1 MKISKKLITLLTVSL
16 LMTGCSGANK
26 KNSND
31 HKSSVEVNKK
41 IINKEVTLSKD
52 FLEMAEIDDPQASID
67 ELINEK
73 IIKSGKVNSDGSV
86 TYVMTPSQH
95 KAYMKS
101 LKESFEEGNKDLI
114 NDSENSIL
122 DIKPSDD
129 FSKFD
134 IYVDPNSYSSLDS
147 LLAIAF
153 YIQGGY
159 YRMFNGDEDT
169 NVIVNFINNDTKE
182 IIESGNSAQLMESD
196 TKEVS
201 SKELDVKVEDL
212 PYKIIEQEP
221 DSVGSV
227 YGIATFKNNSKYPI
241 KYFELSGVIP
251 STNETS
257 YFINSDTVMPGE
269 NSSNFESFYEKETN
283 ISKISYCYIKDDKEI
298 YVDYDVKLDSY
309 ETY

>member
-16 LMTGCSGANK
+16 LMTGCSEANK

-31 HKSSVEVNKK
+31 PKSSVEVNKK

-67 ELINEK
+67 ELINDK
-73 IIKSGKVNSDGSV
+73 VIKSGKVNEDGSV
-86 TYVMTPSQH
+86 TYIMTPSQH

-101 LKESFEEGNKDLI
+101 LKESFEEGNQELI
-114 NDSENSIL
+114 NNSDNSIL
-122 DIKPSDD
+122 DIKPNDD

-134 IYVDPNSYSSLDS
+134 IYVDPNSYSSFDS
-147 LLAIAF
+147 LMAIAF

-159 YRMFNGDEDT
+159 YRMFNGDKDSS
-169 NVIVNFINNDTKE
+169 VIVNFINNDTKE
-182 IIESGNSAQLMESD
+182 IIESGDSSKLLDSN

-212 PYKIIEQEP
+212 PYSIVEQKP
-221 DSVGSV
+221 DSIGSV
-227 YGIATFKNNSKYPI
+227 YGVATFTNNSKYPI
-241 KYFELSGVIP
+241 KYFEMSGVLP

-257 YFINSDTVMPGE
+257 YFMNSDTVMPGE
-269 NSSNFESFYEKETN
+269 TSSNFESFYEKGTN
-283 ISKISYCYIKDDKEI
+283 ISKISYCYIKDDEEI
-298 YVDYDVKLDSY
+298 YVDYDVKLGSY

>member
-16 LMTGCSGANK
+16 LMTGCSEANK

-31 HKSSVEVNKK
+31 PKSSVEVNKK

-147 LLAIAF
+147 LMAIAF

-159 YRMFNGDEDT
+159 YRMFNGDKDT

-182 IIESGNSAQLMESD
+182 IIESGNSAQLMDSD

-212 PYKIIEQEP
+212 PYKILEQEP

-227 YGIATFKNNSKYPI
+227 YGVATFTNNSKYPI
-241 KYFELSGVIP
+241 KYFEMSGIIP

-257 YFINSDTVMPGE
+257 YFANTDTVMPGE
-269 NSSNFESFYEKETN
+269 TSSNFESFYEKGTD

>member
-16 LMTGCSGANK
+16 LMTGCSKANK

-31 HKSSVEVNKK
+31 PRSSVEVNKK
-41 IINKEVTLSKD
+41 IINKVVTLSKD

-147 LLAIAF
+147 LMAIAF

-159 YRMFNGDEDT
+159 YRMFNGDKDT

-182 IIESGNSAQLMESD
+182 IIESGNSAQLMDSD

-212 PYKIIEQEP
+212 PYKILEQEP

-227 YGIATFKNNSKYPI
+227 YGVATFTNNSKYPI
-241 KYFELSGVIP
+241 KYFEMSGIIP

-257 YFINSDTVMPGE
+257 YFANTDTVMPGE
-269 NSSNFESFYEKETN
+269 TSSNFESFYEKGTD

>member
-1 MKISKKLITLLTVSL
+1 MKISTKLITLLAVSL

-86 TYVMTPSQH
+86 TYVMTPNQH

-101 LKESFEEGNKDLI
+101 LKENFEEGNKDLI
-114 NDSENSIL
+114 NDSDNSIV

-147 LLAIAF
+147 LMAIAF

-159 YRMFNGDEDT
+159 YRMFNGDKDT
-169 NVIVNFINNDTKE
+169 NVIVNFINNNTKE

-212 PYKIIEQEP
+212 PYKILEQEP

-227 YGIATFKNNSKYPI
+227 YGIATFTNNSKYPI
-241 KYFELSGVIP
+241 KYFEMSGIIP

-257 YFINSDTVMPGE
+257 YFANTDTVMPGE
-269 NSSNFESFYEKETN
+269 TSSNFESFYEKGTD

>member
-16 LMTGCSGANK
+16 LMTGCSEANK

-31 HKSSVEVNKK
+31 PKSSVEVNKK

-73 IIKSGKVNSDGSV
+73 IIKSGKVNNDGSV

-114 NDSENSIL
+114 NDSVNSIL

-147 LLAIAF
+147 LMAIAF

-159 YRMFNGDEDT
+159 YRMFNGDKDT

-212 PYKIIEQEP
+212 PYKILEQEP

-227 YGIATFKNNSKYPI
+227 YGVATFTNNSKYPI
-241 KYFELSGVIP
+241 KYFEMSGIIP

-257 YFINSDTVMPGE
+257 YFANTDTVMPGE
-269 NSSNFESFYEKETN
+269 TSSNFESFYEKGTD
-283 ISKISYCYIKDDKEI
+283 ISKSSYCYIKDDKEI

>member
-16 LMTGCSGANK
+16 LMTGCYGANK

-67 ELINEK
+67 ELVNEK

-86 TYVMTPSQH
+86 TYVMTPNQH

-101 LKESFEEGNKDLI
+101 LKESFEEGNQDLI
-114 NDSENSIL
+114 NDSDNSIL
-122 DIKPSDD
+122 EIKPNDD
-129 FSKFD
+129 FSTFD
-134 IYVDPNSYSSLDS
+134 IYVDPNSYSSIDS

-159 YRMFNGDEDT
+159 YRMFNGDKDT
-169 NVIVNFINNDTKE
+169 NVIVNFINNNTKE
-182 IIESGNSAQLMESD
+182 IIESGNSAKLMESD
-196 TKEVS
+196 TKEIS
-201 SKELDVKVEDL
+201 SKDLDVKVEDL
-212 PYKIIEQEP
+212 PYKIVEQKP
-221 DSVGSV
+221 DSAGSV

-241 KYFELSGVIP
+241 KYFEMSGVIP

-257 YFINSDTVMPGE
+257 FFANTDTVMPGE
-269 NSSNFESFYEKETN
+269 TSSNFESFYEKGTD
-283 ISKISYCYIKDDKEI
+283 ISKISYCYIKYDKEI
-298 YVDYDVKLDSY
+298 YVNYDVKLDSY

>member
-16 LMTGCSGANK
+16 LMTGCSKANK

-31 HKSSVEVNKK
+31 PKSSVEVNKK
-41 IINKEVTLSKD
+41 IINKVVTLSKD

-147 LLAIAF
+147 LMAIAF

-159 YRMFNGDEDT
+159 YRMFNGDKDT

-182 IIESGNSAQLMESD
+182 IIESGNSAQLMDSD

-212 PYKIIEQEP
+212 PYKILEQEP

-227 YGIATFKNNSKYPI
+227 YGVATFTNNSKYPI
-241 KYFELSGVIP
+241 KYFEISGIIP

-257 YFINSDTVMPGE
+257 YFANTDTVMPGE
-269 NSSNFESFYEKETN
+269 TSSNFESFYEKGTE

>member
-16 LMTGCSGANK
+16 LMTGCSKANK

-31 HKSSVEVNKK
+31 PRSSVEVNKK
-41 IINKEVTLSKD
+41 IINKVVTLSKD

-101 LKESFEEGNKDLI
+101 LKESFEEGNKELI

-147 LLAIAF
+147 LMAIAF

-159 YRMFNGDEDT
+159 YRMFNGDKDT

-182 IIESGNSAQLMESD
+182 IIESGNSAQLMDSD

-212 PYKIIEQEP
+212 PYKILEQEP

-227 YGIATFKNNSKYPI
+227 YGVATFTNNSKYPI
-241 KYFELSGVIP
+241 KYFEMSGIIP

-257 YFINSDTVMPGE
+257 YFANTDTVMPGE
-269 NSSNFESFYEKETN
+269 TSSNFESFYEKGTD

>member
-16 LMTGCSGANK
+16 LMTGCSEANK

-31 HKSSVEVNKK
+31 PKSSVEVNKK

-73 IIKSGKVNSDGSV
+73 IIKSGKVNNDGSV

-147 LLAIAF
+147 LMAIAF

-159 YRMFNGDEDT
+159 YRMFNGDKDT

-182 IIESGNSAQLMESD
+182 IIESGNSSQLMESD

-212 PYKIIEQEP
+212 PYKILEQEP

-227 YGIATFKNNSKYPI
+227 YGVATFTNNSKYPI
-241 KYFELSGVIP
+241 KYFEMSGIIP

-257 YFINSDTVMPGE
+257 YFANTDTVMPGE
-269 NSSNFESFYEKETN
+269 TSSNFESFYEKGTD